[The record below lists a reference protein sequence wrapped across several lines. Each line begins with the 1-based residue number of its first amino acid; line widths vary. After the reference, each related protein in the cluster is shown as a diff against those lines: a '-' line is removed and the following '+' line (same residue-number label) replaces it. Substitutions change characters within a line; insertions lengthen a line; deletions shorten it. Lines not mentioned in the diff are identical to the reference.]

1 MEDRTVIQNP
11 VVGSLRPGTQLNS
24 VYEIERLIANG
35 GMGEV
40 YRGFNIVT
48 RDPVAIK
55 LIRPEFA
62 SDPEIFELFR
72 REASALHNLPHEAIV
87 RYFVFSIDPDLRR
100 AYLAM
105 EFVDGLS
112 LTDRFAAGPMA
123 LEDVRI
129 LQQRMAPALD
139 VAHRHGIV
147 HRDISPDNIILP
159 NRDVRL
165 AKIIDFGIARSLER
179 KDVSIIGG
187 RFAGKYNFASP
198 EQFGLYG
205 GEVTPKS
212 DIYSFGLVLAAAM
225 RGRPIDMSG
234 SEADAIAKRSV
245 VPDLSDVDP
254 TYRPLLQWMLQPLP
268 VNRPGSMAE
277 IAAWAPAGKKP
288 RAASRALRP
297 LSTHKPSGNRNA
309 LLIGTVAALAVIA
322 SMAYVLRSDIAQV
335 TQSFVAPAP
344 PASPS
349 KLPPIAGANLS
360 APAMPTQP
368 DTAPSRSNAG
378 PPPRDEGPNPTK
390 LARAEEELPKLSNPP
405 PQAPNADDVVDALPP
420 SAPQPDIDL
429 PSAVVGAQYI
439 QVLPAFLDRGGRGLR
454 LAASGLPD
462 GLNFRDK
469 GQGTGVIEG
478 DPWRPGHAAI
488 QIVATDHNNRIAQMT
503 ARLAIADRTS
513 PTPPDV
519 AIASKEASTP
529 KPVARAKD
537 APPAGDEKMAPPPG
551 SGEREK
557 TAGLEPL
564 GPAQS
569 VSILKTPSAPVSRA
583 TFPHSKADRVQQ
595 ISGCALSRILL
606 PSSFSPT
613 PAPGRVRILGA
624 PTVAALE
631 NSGVARSEQ
640 APESGKE
647 PEKKDWRAEIGTAET
662 EKALNLTPAEEK
674 EIQLRLIALDLYKG
688 PVTGSLDPPTRR
700 AITEWQKS
708 GGAALSSYLGPMQLA
723 ELRQESEDAYQN
735 LVAAQ
740 SAPKPEAGESVK
752 SAPRAARLRA
762 EGWAPAVRAPG
773 VHERAA
779 REPTKTPRRH
789 WAGRPPP
796 PRAAVTESAAAPHC
810 NGNPTW
816 CEKAG
821 LPVDSGAPP
830 VGRPYG
836 W

>member
-268 VNRPGSMAE
+268 V
-277 IAAWAPAGKKP
+277 K
-288 RAASRALRP
+288 
-297 LSTHKPSGNRNA
+297 STRKHGGDCS
-309 LLIGTVAALAVIA
+309 L
-322 SMAYVLRSDIAQV
+322 
-335 TQSFVAPAP
+335 
-344 PASPS
+344 
-349 KLPPIAGANLS
+349 GA
-360 APAMPTQP
+360 
-368 DTAPSRSNAG
+368 
-378 PPPRDEGPNPTK
+378 
-390 LARAEEELPKLSNPP
+390 
-405 PQAPNADDVVDALPP
+405 
-420 SAPQPDIDL
+420 
-429 PSAVVGAQYI
+429 
-439 QVLPAFLDRGGRGLR
+439 RGQE
-454 LAASGLPD
+454 AASGFTRAPSAFDAQAFRKSECVADRYGGRARRHSLD
-462 GLNFRDK
+462 GLCPPERHCAGHTIFRCASPASIAE
-469 GQGTGVIEG
+469 Q
-478 DPWRPGHAAI
+478 AA
-488 QIVATDHNNRIAQMT
+488 
-503 ARLAIADRTS
+503 ADR
-513 PTPPDV
+513 
-519 AIASKEASTP
+519 
-529 KPVARAKD
+529 
-537 APPAGDEKMAPPPG
+537 G
-551 SGEREK
+551 S
-557 TAGLEPL
+557 
-564 GPAQS
+564 QS
-569 VSILKTPSAPVSRA
+569 VCAGNADPTGHRAEPVERGPSAA
-583 TFPHSKADRVQQ
+583 
-595 ISGCALSRILL
+595 
-606 PSSFSPT
+606 
-613 PAPGRVRILGA
+613 
-624 PTVAALE
+624 
-631 NSGVARSEQ
+631 
-640 APESGKE
+640 
-647 PEKKDWRAEIGTAET
+647 
-662 EKALNLTPAEEK
+662 
-674 EIQLRLIALDLYKG
+674 
-688 PVTGSLDPPTRR
+688 
-700 AITEWQKS
+700 
-708 GGAALSSYLGPMQLA
+708 
-723 ELRQESEDAYQN
+723 
-735 LVAAQ
+735 
-740 SAPKPEAGESVK
+740 
-752 SAPRAARLRA
+752 
-762 EGWAPAVRAPG
+762 
-773 VHERAA
+773 
-779 REPTKTPRRH
+779 
-789 WAGRPPP
+789 
-796 PRAAVTESAAAPHC
+796 
-810 NGNPTW
+810 
-816 CEKAG
+816 
-821 LPVDSGAPP
+821 
-830 VGRPYG
+830 
-836 W
+836 

>member
-11 VVGSLRPGTQLNS
+11 VVGSLRPGTRLNS

-105 EFVDGLS
+105 EFVDGPS

-123 LEDVRI
+123 LDDVTI

-254 TYRPLLQWMLQPLP
+254 TFRPLLQWMLQPLP

-277 IAAWAPAGKKP
+277 IAAWAPAGDKP
-288 RAASRALRP
+288 RAASHALRP
-297 LSTHKPSGNRNA
+297 PSTLKPSGNRNA
-309 LLIGTVAALAVIA
+309 LLFGAVAALAVMA

-344 PASPS
+344 PTSPS
-349 KLPPIAGANLS
+349 KLPPIAAADLS

-368 DTAPSRSNAG
+368 DAAPSRSNAG

-390 LARAEEELPKLSNPP
+390 LARAEEASPKLSNPP

-420 SAPQPDIDL
+420 STPQPDIDL

-439 QVLPAFLDRGGRGLR
+439 QVLPAFLDRGGKGLR

-462 GLNFRDK
+462 GLNFLDK

-488 QIVATDHNNRIAQMT
+488 QIVATDHNNRTAQMT
-503 ARLAIADRTS
+503 VRLAIADRTS

-529 KPVARAKD
+529 KAVARPND
-537 APPAGDEKMAPPPG
+537 VPPAGDEKTAPPPG
-551 SGEREK
+551 SGERGK

-569 VSILKTPSAPVSRA
+569 VSILKTPVGAGFTSNLPPLEGGSRA
-583 TFPHSKADRVQQ
+583 ADLRLRAEPDPPAVVVVADP
-595 ISGCALSRILL
+595 GAG
-606 PSSFSPT
+606 SS
-613 PAPGRVRILGA
+613 RILGA
-624 PTVAALE
+624 PTIAALE
-631 NSGVARSEQ
+631 NSGVARTEQ

-688 PVTGSLDPPTRR
+688 PVTSSLDPPTRR
-700 AITEWQKS
+700 AIAEWQKS
-708 GGAALSSYLGPMQLA
+708 EGAALSSYLGPMQLA

-740 SAPKPEAGESVK
+740 SAPQPKAGESAK
-752 SAPRAARLRA
+752 SAPRAARPR
-762 EGWAPAVRAPG
+762 APAVRAPE

-789 WAGRPPP
+789 WAGRPPS
-796 PRAAVTESAAAPHC
+796 PRSAVTESAAAPHC
-810 NGNPTW
+810 NGSPAW